1 MAVVTQ
7 ARTTRIRIGDDLQ
20 DWSTRLIEFTVRYEY
35 LSQRGLIKTLGSLKL
50 NAGAYPA
57 PPESMNPVANI
68 ARWHRGQ
75 KVYVDYSND
84 ARSLVAHP
92 MANPLYVLK
101 EPVRPFF
108 ADNPP
113 TLELELGCIL
123 ALRDFPQ
130 PDDDQSGITA
140 GTSTT
145 LQAVVTSLLSAAG
158 ISSVS
163 LTGLSG
169 TSRTAPAIKTD
180 RQSFVQQ
187 AGQIAYGVGYYLF
200 QNSSGE
206 VEARAI
212 DLSPGASVFDRQVG
226 GNAGK
231 ELLYQPLDTGS
242 ETPVEKVT
250 VKSVWSDASTPP
262 VGSESPYFDETF
274 EIEGIVGEVV
284 PTSTQ
289 FYAKQ
294 ITQRTRIRKYAY
306 NSEGNQEID
315 LIEVSFPRGLI
326 NPDDSDPLT
335 LIESRTTTIT
345 RTYDSNSR
353 LIQIVTDVQEAK
365 GLVNKA
371 EASDFFQP
379 TTALIETTANT
390 FEAAEG
396 QLETDQ
402 IAKQVVTR
410 QQPKILTNPDEVTNP
425 YEVHTAEKITRQWSR
440 IGETEQFG
448 FVESPQKAKILVN
461 QNETA
466 DPYSLTFAPGGEV
479 GASSDDRY
487 QPPQAEYRTP
497 DSNLTETE
505 IEAVVYFDLST
516 GYERERVY
524 QIPYVPDNNTARAI
538 AERLGKWLAAARYA
552 YEVGFALT
560 DDVMTGLLPLIR
572 SDWTE
577 PDSTVIAYLLNG
589 ISLAYSQTE
598 AFGVAHAYPVNPG
611 IYTLAR
617 KLRADTTMG
626 FAMAVAVNSVLKLR
640 ADTTMGFS
648 FVNEPSPDRALSADV
663 TMGFAFE
670 VNN

>member
-1 MAVVTQ
+1 VGTNSGQ
-7 ARTTRIRIGDDLQ
+7 
-20 DWSTRLIEFTVRYEY
+20 E
-35 LSQRGLIKTLGSLKL
+35 TLYK
-50 NAGAYPA
+50 
-57 PPESMNPVANI
+57 
-68 ARWHRGQ
+68 
-75 KVYVDYSND
+75 
-84 ARSLVAHP
+84 
-92 MANPLYVLK
+92 
-101 EPVRPFF
+101 
-108 ADNPP
+108 
-113 TLELELGCIL
+113 
-123 ALRDFPQ
+123 
-130 PDDDQSGITA
+130 
-140 GTSTT
+140 
-145 LQAVVTSLLSAAG
+145 
-158 ISSVS
+158 
-163 LTGLSG
+163 
-169 TSRTAPAIKTD
+169 
-180 RQSFVQQ
+180 
-187 AGQIAYGVGYYLF
+187 
-200 QNSSGE
+200 
-206 VEARAI
+206 
-212 DLSPGASVFDRQVG
+212 
-226 GNAGK
+226 
-231 ELLYQPLDTGS
+231 PLDTGS

-371 EASDFFQP
+371 EANDFFQP

-396 QLETDQ
+396 ELETDQ
-402 IAKQVVTR
+402 MSKQVVTK

-479 GASSDDRY
+479 GASSVIAINHHRLSIAPRTATLPRPKLR
-487 QPPQAEYRTP
+487 QWFTLTSALAMRENEFIRSRMCRITIPPGRSPSDWVNGWQQHGMP
-497 DSNLTETE
+497 M
-505 IEAVVYFDLST
+505 
-516 GYERERVY
+516 
-524 QIPYVPDNNTARAI
+524 
-538 AERLGKWLAAARYA
+538 RLG
-552 YEVGFALT
+552 
-560 DDVMTGLLPLIR
+560 LL
-572 SDWTE
+572 
-577 PDSTVIAYLLNG
+577 
-589 ISLAYSQTE
+589 
-598 AFGVAHAYPVNPG
+598 
-611 IYTLAR
+611 
-617 KLRADTTMG
+617 
-626 FAMAVAVNSVLKLR
+626 
-640 ADTTMGFS
+640 
-648 FVNEPSPDRALSADV
+648 
-663 TMGFAFE
+663 
-670 VNN
+670 